1 MFEKYLHT
9 MRYSCIKIH
18 MSTNQMVLPKDW
30 VDMIRLIEL
39 RFVQAIETV
48 SVVSGI
54 PREQLPP
61 LNEMP
66 EQTQEYIAAVTS
78 EFSRESIDLWL
89 NWRNAGRPKLVKSQ
103 TAEEFL
109 IETMGMTLAPETP
122 ETLETPEVLAVQPD
136 PTLQRVPTV
145 RPADVE
151 QAADR
156 IARLMAYLR
165 NNPDWE
171 SIDLRMRAGL
181 LEEAYALLQE
191 DFDTEDDETRARQI
205 AEFRAKRRGHTS
217 WADTPVESQEWLLA
231 DAKAM
236 VSLGF

>member
-1 MFEKYLHT
+1 
-9 MRYSCIKIH
+9 

-61 LNEMP
+61 LNEMS
-66 EQTQEYIAAVTS
+66 EQTQEYITAVTD

-89 NWRNAGRPKLVKSQ
+89 HWRNAGSPELVKSQ

-109 IETMGMTLAPETP
+109 TETMGLTLAPETP
-122 ETLETPEVLAVQPD
+122 ETPEVFEVQSN
-136 PTLQRVPTV
+136 PTLQRVPNV
-145 RPADVE
+145 RPVE
-151 QAADR
+151 VEKTADR
-156 IARLMAYLR
+156 LARLMAHLR
-165 NNPDWE
+165 NNPDWDA
-171 SIDLRMRAGL
+171 IDPISRGKLFD
-181 LEEAYALLQE
+181 EAYALLQE
-191 DFDTEDDETRARQI
+191 NFNTEDDGVRALEI
-205 AEFRAKRRGHTS
+205 ATFRAKWRNRPS
-217 WADTPVESQEWLLA
+217 WADTPAESQEWLLS